1 MIIVGVGI
9 GPKMLTPEARE
20 AIGQARLIYGSKR
33 AIDLVRDHI
42 FPGSTVEVIEDYGK
56 LADLPE
62 EAVVLSTGDPMLS
75 GLGYLK
81 GRVIPGISSMQVAC
95 ARLKVSQLKVIPITV
110 HGRSLDPEAIAFEL
124 RRERCVFLLTDEST
138 DLEGL
143 CRYLE
148 SQGLRRAVASLTDLG
163 YPEERIDKGST
174 ASPPQ
179 APGLSC
185 VLIGRILK
193 MGKGSGVAALA
204 GKIALSLRILSALE
218 IDPVLRLYLQSIAA
232 IR

>member
-1 MIIVGVGI
+1 MIIVGVGT
-9 GPKMLTPEARE
+9 GPKMLTQEAGE
-20 AIGQARLIYGSKR
+20 VINQARLIYGSER

-42 FPGSTVEVIEDYGK
+42 FPGSLVKVIEDYGK
-56 LADLPE
+56 LASLPE
-62 EAVVLSTGDPMLS
+62 AAVVLSTGDPMLS

-95 ARLKVSQLKVIPITV
+95 ARLKVSQLKVVPITV
-110 HGRSLDPEAIAFEL
+110 HGRRLDMDAITFEL
-124 RRERCVFLLTDEST
+124 RRERCVFLLTDDST

-163 YPEERIDKGST
+163 YPEEKIDRGST

-185 VLIGRILK
+185 VLIG
-193 MGKGSGVAALA
+193 
-204 GKIALSLRILSALE
+204 E
-218 IDPVLRLYLQSIAA
+218 F
-232 IR
+232 

>member
-1 MIIVGVGI
+1 MGSNAGEIMIIVGVGT
-9 GPKMLTPEARE
+9 GPKMLTQEARE
-20 AIGQARLIYGSKR
+20 VINQARLIYGSKR
-33 AIDLVRDHI
+33 AIDLVRDQI
-42 FPGSTVEVIEDYGK
+42 FPGSLVKVIEDYGK
-56 LADLPE
+56 LVSLPE
-62 EAVVLSTGDPMLS
+62 AAVVLSTGDPMLS

-95 ARLKVSQLKVIPITV
+95 ARLKVSLLKVVPITV
-110 HGRSLDPEAIAFEL
+110 HGRSLDMAAIAFEL
-124 RRERCVFLLTDEST
+124 CRERCVFLLTDDYT

-163 YPEERIDKGST
+163 YPEEKIDRGNT

-185 VLIGRILK
+185 VLIG
-193 MGKGSGVAALA
+193 
-204 GKIALSLRILSALE
+204 E
-218 IDPVLRLYLQSIAA
+218 F
-232 IR
+232 

>member
-9 GPKMLTPEARE
+9 GPKMLTPEASE

-33 AIDLVRDHI
+33 AIDLVRNHI
-42 FPGSTVEVIEDYGK
+42 SPGSSVEVIKDYRE
-56 LADLPE
+56 LAGLPE

-95 ARLKVSQLKVIPITV
+95 ARLKVSQLKVVSITV
-110 HGRSLDPEAIAFEL
+110 HGRSLDPVAIAFEL
-124 RRERCVFLLTDEST
+124 RRDRCVFLLTDEST
-138 DLEGL
+138 DLQGL

-148 SQGLRRAVASLTDLG
+148 SQGLRRAVASLTNLG
-163 YPEERIDKGST
+163 YPEERIDKGNT

-185 VLIGRILK
+185 VLIG
-193 MGKGSGVAALA
+193 
-204 GKIALSLRILSALE
+204 E
-218 IDPVLRLYLQSIAA
+218 F
-232 IR
+232 